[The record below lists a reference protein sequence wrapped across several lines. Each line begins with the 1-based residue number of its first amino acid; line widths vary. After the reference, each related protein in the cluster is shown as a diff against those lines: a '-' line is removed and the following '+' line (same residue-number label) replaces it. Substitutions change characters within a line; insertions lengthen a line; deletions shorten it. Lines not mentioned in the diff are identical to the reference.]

1 MKYGVQ
7 IAAICTISMIGFIV
21 YVSQSGCGCYDTDEE
36 KFTVQIGSP
45 EITTRLSGEEVIW
58 DATLPILKVT
68 PKDEKARWT
77 DVKVVVKSADGSVL
91 NELSQLQPYPTD
103 ITDSG
108 VGDADIQL
116 WFVDATGD
124 GIVSAGDKIL
134 VTCMNGR
141 QYEGAL
147 LQLVTGGHLIG
158 DARLPTDF
166 P

>member
-1 MKYGVQ
+1 M
-7 IAAICTISMIGFIV
+7 GFMV
-21 YVSQSGCGCYDTDEE
+21 YVANSGCGCESDDE
-36 KFTVQIGSP
+36 KLTVQIGSP
-45 EITTRLSGEEVIW
+45 EISTRLSGDEVIW

-68 PKDEKARWT
+68 PKDEKAHWAN
-77 DVKVVVKSADGSVL
+77 VKVVVKSADGSVL
-91 NELSQLQPYPTD
+91 HELSQLQPYPTA

-108 VGDADIQL
+108 VGDAGVQF
-116 WFVDATGD
+116 WFKEGTGD

-134 VTCMNGR
+134 VTSMNAV

-158 DARLPTDF
+158 DAKLPTDF

>member
-1 MKYGVQ
+1 M
-7 IAAICTISMIGFIV
+7 ISIV
-21 YVSQSGCGCYDTDEE
+21 AFMVYTANSGCGCFDPEDDEL
-36 KFTVQIGSP
+36 TVQIGPP
-45 EITTRLSGEEVIW
+45 EVSTRLSGEETIW

-68 PKDEKARWT
+68 PKDESARWT
-77 DVKVVVKSADGSVL
+77 NVKVVVKSADGSVL
-91 NELSQLQPYPTD
+91 DELSQLQPYPAD

-108 VGDADIQL
+108 VGDADIQF
-116 WFVDATGD
+116 WFEDPTGD

-147 LQLVTGGHLIG
+147 LQLVIGGHLIG
-158 DARLPTDF
+158 DARIPTDF

>member
-1 MKYGVQ
+1 MVF
-7 IAAICTISMIGFIV
+7 MV
-21 YVSQSGCGCYDTDEE
+21 YVSRIGCGCYDPDADEL
-36 KFTVQIGSP
+36 TVQIGSP
-45 EITTRLSGEEVIW
+45 EISTRLSGEEVIW

-91 NELSQLQPYPTD
+91 NELSPLQPYPAD

-108 VGDADIQL
+108 VGDACIQF
-116 WFVDATGD
+116 WFEDATGD

-147 LQLVTGGHLIG
+147 LQLVTGGRLIG